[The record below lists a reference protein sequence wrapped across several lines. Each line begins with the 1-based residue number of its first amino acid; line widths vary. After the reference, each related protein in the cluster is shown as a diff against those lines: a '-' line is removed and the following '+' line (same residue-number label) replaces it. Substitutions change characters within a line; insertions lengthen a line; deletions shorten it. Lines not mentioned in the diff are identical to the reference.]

1 MTDNVIPFGKKPVV
15 PGAEPPALAVDDNL
29 TEHQIEMHKSII
41 NLAEFLIANKDRVQ
55 YFVVAVSLDDGPDST
70 DFCTL
75 TSGIDPEDYAMA
87 LQLLQRTFN
96 RLLDGQLS

>member
-15 PGAEPPALAVDDNL
+15 VGTEQPALAVDDNL

-41 NLAEFLIANKDRVQ
+41 SLAEFLISNKDKVQ

-70 DFCTL
+70 DFRTI
-75 TSGIDPEDYAMA
+75 TSGIDPEDYAMS

-96 RLLDGQLS
+96 RLLEGRLS